1 MTRSLEGLNPLEE
14 GAATSALLDVTD
26 QLVTK
31 VWLRSRLRR
40 MVTTPAA
47 PPPSTISMLAA
58 PTAASPQS
66 KPLEAALVAL
76 GPGSEAG
83 GMDAYVPVWA
93 ACPSVP
99 GSSKYLAPAVGARIA
114 ETTRSAAT
122 SLEMVM

>member
-1 MTRSLEGLNPLEE
+1 MTRSLEGLNALEE

-31 VWLRSRLRR
+31 VCLRSRLRR
-40 MVTTPAA
+40 TVMTPAA
-47 PPPSTISMLAA
+47 PALSTSSMLAA

-66 KPLEAALVAL
+66 KPLEAALTAL
-76 GPGSEAG
+76 GPASEAG
-83 GMDAYVPVWA
+83 GMDAYVPVWV
-93 ACPSVP
+93 ACPSAP